1 MRQAKKACPE
11 RDGQKGRCI
20 VATILLA
27 VALVIALVQWL
38 KNWIGLLTLTYYLE
52 TRNYDYPT
60 DEEIELCCEL
70 VIRQILH
77 QH

>member
-1 MRQAKKACPE
+1 M
-11 RDGQKGRCI
+11 
-20 VATILLA
+20 ATILLA
-27 VALVIALVQWL
+27 VALGIALVQWL
-38 KNWIGLLTLTYYLE
+38 KNWIGLLTLTYFME

-60 DEEIELCCEL
+60 GEEIELCCEL